1 MKTISNITYNGDNY
15 SIKDTDADNRLVHLE
30 AFINKWEE
38 RILCE
43 YVLEPD
49 YIMDQN
55 HSYTLT
61 AKELENWTFP
71 DYSYFV
77 YKSNYTTLYSRY
89 GWDLKGNG
97 ITIYTTGCW
106 DGKYITD
113 DEDEII
119 TIWCGNYLEDGN

>member
-49 YIMDQN
+49 YIMD
-55 HSYTLT
+55 
-61 AKELENWTFP
+61 
-71 DYSYFV
+71 
-77 YKSNYTTLYSRY
+77 
-89 GWDLKGNG
+89 
-97 ITIYTTGCW
+97 
-106 DGKYITD
+106 
-113 DEDEII
+113 
-119 TIWCGNYLEDGN
+119 